1 MLEKIYKRE
10 YKVVLHRRR
19 GNSTEEIWVKFF
31 SSISNCIRRG
41 SELAVLTGQPGDVLE
56 ITHSNF
62 GFLIATIKLKQGT
75 TSFAD
80 MSIKFHLKEC
90 AYDHKE

>member
-1 MLEKIYKRE
+1 MLEKVYKRE
-10 YKVVLHRRR
+10 YRVVLHRKS
-19 GNSTEEIWVKFF
+19 GNSTEEIWTKFF
-31 SSISNCIRRG
+31 SSVSNCIRRG

-62 GFLIATIKLKQGT
+62 GFLIATIKLKVGI

-80 MSIKFHLKEC
+80 MSIKFHLNE
-90 AYDHKE
+90 